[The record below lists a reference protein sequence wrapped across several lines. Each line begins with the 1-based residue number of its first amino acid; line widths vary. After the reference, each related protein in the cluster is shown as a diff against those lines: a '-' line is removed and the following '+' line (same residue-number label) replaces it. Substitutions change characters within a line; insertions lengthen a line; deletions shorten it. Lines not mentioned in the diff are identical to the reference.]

1 MKIYEIKNKEEV
13 FGYLFYNKKIDD
25 YYIELNT
32 NTDNQPIFF
41 NEFIKKG
48 MKNINSYWTKR
59 WVDERVI
66 PYSRQNI
73 NSILKINDFTYYDEL
88 EIFIK
93 MKGKSSMD
101 DTFIDEIKID
111 DLPLDIKERRNKTI
125 IDFMKLKENNIIVFF
140 KNGEAKICNLEYELV
155 EPFLSSFG
163 NEIIDN
169 YNHHLDYLKLYELG
183 KKSPILYDDLITFL
197 KTNIYTSDDV
207 RKELNVSRQYISQI
221 KNSKI
226 KEVSKDIYLKN
237 DVILS
242 QNK

>member
-1 MKIYEIKNKEEV
+1 MKIYEIRNKEDI

-32 NTDNQPIFF
+32 NINNHPIFF

-48 MKNINSYWTKR
+48 KASINNYWTKK
-59 WVDERVI
+59 WIDERVI

-73 NSILKINDFTYYDEL
+73 NSILKINDFASYDEL

-101 DTFIDEIKID
+101 DTFIKEIKID
-111 DLPLDIKERRNKTI
+111 ELSVEVKERRKKTI
-125 IDFMKLKENNIIVFF
+125 IDFIVLKDNKILIFF
-140 KNGEAKICNLEYELV
+140 LNGEAKIYNLDYDVV
-155 EPFLSSFG
+155 EPFISSFG

-169 YNHHLDYLKLYELG
+169 YNHYLDYLELYEKG
-183 KKSPILYDDLITFL
+183 KSSPLSYDDLIIYL
-197 KTNIYTSDDV
+197 KNNIYTIDDA
-207 RKELNVSRQYISQI
+207 RKELNVTKQYINQI
-221 KNSKI
+221 KDNKFNEI
-226 KEVSKDIYLKN
+226 KDNLYLKN
-237 DVILS
+237 DIILS